1 VWARRPTLIIYYA
14 PNAKAPVVASA
25 APPISEAIVHTPS
38 SKHIKAILLPVVKRL
53 VAALAGVKT
62 KDVSPA
68 AEVSK
73 VTSAAALDSI
83 KEPVAQTSVP
93 AALKVKVLVPP
104 AVSLA

>member
-1 VWARRPTLIIYYA
+1 M
-14 PNAKAPVVASA
+14 
-25 APPISEAIVHTPS
+25 
-38 SKHIKAILLPVVKRL
+38 KAILPPVVKRL

-62 KDVSPA
+62 NCVSPA

-73 VTSAAALDSI
+73 VTSFAALDSI
-83 KEPVAQTSVP
+83 KEPVAQTSFP